1 MIKCTIDDTG
11 EVFNKPRVFTWTTEV
26 HQTPSDEDVKRL
38 LEHEIRNVLNKRKGS
53 VNE

>member
-11 EVFNKPRVFTWTTEV
+11 EVFNKPRM
-26 HQTPSDEDVKRL
+26 PSDEDTRRL